1 MYTVPLVYR
10 VMSNTKPVSISR
22 LCRAIQTIVKKHSV
36 LRTSL
41 FIDSTGRVTQSILD
55 ATSSTQTFFGITVSN
70 NNNHHT
76 NNISETIHRS
86 DHFDLTIGRV
96 LHCHIIRQS
105 SSLLQDDDKLTNNDI
120 IMFHIHH
127 SVFDGASTSI
137 FLRDLTL
144 AYDCDVA
151 LPIDEN
157 ALQYI
162 HYSAHERQLDMTTS
176 SDFWRAQLHG
186 YDLEHRLVLPFD
198 RHRSTNDQRSG
209 KASVAEFV
217 FTEQLSRSFLDY
229 ASSLNVTPFQLGLAV
244 FYVFLFKLANGQQDL
259 CIGCVNANRYRV
271 ELQDIIGMFVATL
284 PYRIQV
290 DPSTSFKKLVEQVR
304 NICLSI
310 LEHSHYPLQHIIGNH
325 HSPAFLE
332 IMYDFVTVPSTVER
346 VDLGGS
352 LLESVPLENDDF
364 VAKFDVMLN
373 FVHKSS
379 TEMSCSL
386 VCSEDLFDR
395 LTVQT
400 MIDRFSHLLHQ
411 LVDSPILTVD
421 KQPMLYQLSVILPQ
435 EQMLIDALKNND
447 INRPPAVENTIPL
460 LFKKQVL
467 NHPQKVAVELD
478 DQALTYSELFFY
490 AQRLALILLDT
501 HVVKEG
507 DIICQC
513 VERSISMVRLFEEKK
528 EVCILMSSYCSI
540 GDWYYIDRNGWCCI
554 LSTIS
559 SRSTSTSAQPH
570 QRNAKSSYS
579 HASVDSRQTAHRS
592 KYVRY

>member
-1 MYTVPLVYR
+1 
-10 VMSNTKPVSISR
+10 
-22 LCRAIQTIVKKHSV
+22 
-36 LRTSL
+36 
-41 FIDSTGRVTQSILD
+41 
-55 ATSSTQTFFGITVSN
+55 
-70 NNNHHT
+70 
-76 NNISETIHRS
+76 
-86 DHFDLTIGRV
+86 
-96 LHCHIIRQS
+96 
-105 SSLLQDDDKLTNNDI
+105 
-120 IMFHIHH
+120 
-127 SVFDGASTSI
+127 
-137 FLRDLTL
+137 
-144 AYDCDVA
+144 
-151 LPIDEN
+151 
-157 ALQYI
+157 
-162 HYSAHERQLDMTTS
+162 MTTS

-186 YDLEHRLVLPFD
+186 YDLERRLLLPFD

-217 FTEQLSRSFLDY
+217 FTEQLSRSFLHY

-244 FYVFLFKLANGQQDL
+244 FYVFLFKLTNGQQDL

-271 ELQDIIGMFVATL
+271 ELQDIIGMSLRHFLIAFRWIHL
-284 PYRIQV
+284 LHLRN
-290 DPSTSFKKLVEQVR
+290 SLNKFR

-332 IMYDFVTVPSTVER
+332 IMYDFVTVPHNVER
-346 VDLGGS
+346 VDLGGT
-352 LLESVPLENDDF
+352 LLEPVFLENDDF

-447 INRPPAVENTIPL
+447 INRPPAVENTIQQ

-478 DQALTYSELFFY
+478 EQALTYNELFFY

-501 HVVKEG
+501 NVVKEAE
-507 DIICQC
+507 IICQC
-513 VERSISMVRLFEEKK
+513 VERGLSMVRLFEEKK

-570 QRNAKSSYS
+570 QRNSKSSYS
-579 HASVDSRQTAHRS
+579 HASVDSRQTARGS
-592 KYVRY
+592 KYIRY